1 MEVAMIYRYAVP
13 FPLAAG
19 KTDADAGSIPSLF
32 TADMD
37 QYRESRKR
45 LGSHMERIYLQP
57 TPMGSMVIA
66 YGEADRDF
74 AAWTRDLLSSDL
86 DIDRRFID
94 MVAEIHGVDIAQ
106 PPAGPPPETIG
117 EWLDPQVTTR
127 RKGLAFVAPVLPG
140 KDDAGR
146 AFAHEAFETRKAE
159 LTESRRALGQNV
171 EVVTLSSTPMG
182 SFVCGYL
189 EGNDPVE
196 GNRGFA
202 ASTRPYDVWFK
213 ERLAEL
219 FPTDIDFGKPLPP
232 IETLFDYV
240 AELARV

>member
-1 MEVAMIYRYAVP
+1 MIHRYAIP
-13 FPLAAG
+13 FPLAPG
-19 KTDADAGSIPSLF
+19 KTDADAGSISAYF
-32 TADMD
+32 KANMD
-37 QYRESRKR
+37 PYRESRKR
-45 LGSHMERIYLQP
+45 LRSTIERIYLQA

-66 YGEADRDF
+66 YAETERDF
-74 AAWTRDLLSSDL
+74 AGWIQTLLSSDL
-86 DIDRRFID
+86 DIDRRFIE
-94 MVAEIHGVDIAQ
+94 MVADIHGVDLRQ
-106 PPAGPPPETIG
+106 PPAGSPPETIG
-117 EWLDPQVTTR
+117 EWVDPQVTTR

-146 AFAHEAFETRKAE
+146 AFAREAFETRKQE

-171 EVVTLSSTPMG
+171 EVVTLSATPMG

-213 ERLAEL
+213 EQLKSL
-219 FPTDIDFGKPLPP
+219 FPPDIDFNQPLPP
-232 IETLFDYV
+232 IQTLFDYV